1 MAAGRRTRAAWSD
14 TTTIVLRGRSARCFR
29 GPRAPVQLP
38 PPACRGSSRLPRR
51 QASRGLR
58 GGLRRPLLPPAP
70 AALARPGLGKQ
81 HRLARFGVGA
91 LEGAPPGFEFGGD
104 FSAGRTQCEKI
115 ISHAK
120 ARRLEQAI
128 RALSRTLL
136 EARLHCPNRPHG
148 GGEVARDD
156 VLDTQ

>member
-14 TTTIVLRGRSARCFR
+14 TARIVLRGRSARCCR
-29 GPRAPVQLP
+29 GPRTPVQLA

-91 LEGAPPGFEFGGD
+91 LESAPPGFE
-104 FSAGRTQCEKI
+104 
-115 ISHAK
+115 
-120 ARRLEQAI
+120 L
-128 RALSRTLL
+128 
-136 EARLHCPNRPHG
+136 G
-148 GGEVARDD
+148 GGLSPPRAPFEENGNHAETRPPPH
-156 VLDTQ
+156 

>member
-14 TTTIVLRGRSARCFR
+14 TARIVLRGRSARCCR
-29 GPRAPVQLP
+29 GPRTPVQLA

-91 LEGAPPGFEFGGD
+91 LESAPPGFELGGG
-104 FSAGRTQCEKI
+104 FSPPRAQCEKNAK
-115 ISHAK
+115 HAK
-120 ARRLEQAI
+120 TPPPQKAI
-128 RALSRTLL
+128 RALSRPL
-136 EARLHCPNRPHG
+136 PP
-148 GGEVARDD
+148 
-156 VLDTQ
+156 

>member
-14 TTTIVLRGRSARCFR
+14 TARIVLRGRSARCCR
-29 GPRAPVQLP
+29 GPRTPVQLA

-91 LEGAPPGFEFGGD
+91 LESAPPGFELGGD
-104 FSAGRTQCEKI
+104 FSARGAQCEKI
-115 ISHAK
+115 VSHAET
-120 ARRLEQAI
+120 RRLQQA
-128 RALSRTLL
+128 RSALFWTLL
-136 EARLHCPNRPHG
+136 RTR
-148 GGEVARDD
+148 VA
-156 VLDTQ
+156 

>member
-29 GPRAPVQLP
+29 GPRAPVQPP
-38 PPACRGSSRLPRR
+38 PPARRGSSRLPRR

-70 AALARPGLGKQ
+70 AALAR
-81 HRLARFGVGA
+81 FGVGA
-91 LEGAPPGFEFGGD
+91 LEGAPPGSEFGGD
-104 FSAGRTQCEKI
+104 FSAGRAQCEKI

-128 RALSRTLL
+128 RALS
-136 EARLHCPNRPHG
+136 
-148 GGEVARDD
+148 
-156 VLDTQ
+156 